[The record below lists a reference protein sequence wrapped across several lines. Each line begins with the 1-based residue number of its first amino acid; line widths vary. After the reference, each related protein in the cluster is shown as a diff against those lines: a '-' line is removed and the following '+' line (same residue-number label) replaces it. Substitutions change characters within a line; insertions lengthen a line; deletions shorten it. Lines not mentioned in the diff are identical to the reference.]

1 MSRAK
6 ADHKL
11 IGGPYRP
18 PRVRVGDSLFCDL
31 HGEVVMRAFTDRL
44 RWPCALLYGQ
54 RSPILTGDLVRAVRT
69 ESAMAVVWWWEVS
82 RNLVHRW
89 RVCLSVG
96 RKTPGTLRLRRERC
110 SFSRQTLA
118 LALAAQRTP
127 AWRERN
133 SEARKRYWEHRR
145 RAGLKAHGGQR
156 LWTAREVR
164 LLGTASDAAVG
175 RRIGRTRPAVGN
187 KRRGLGIPPAGQGSR
202 T

>member
-69 ESAMAVVWWWEVS
+69 ESAMAVAWWWEVS

-96 RKTPGTLRLRRERC
+96 RKTPGTLRLRRKCATFTAEERE
-110 SFSRQTLA
+110 RAHAT
-118 LALAAQRTP
+118 QRT
-127 AWRERN
+127 A
-133 SEARKRYWEHRR
+133 AYRKKCSDYRRRYWRARR
-145 RAGLKAHGGQR
+145 RAGKGAHAGHR
-156 LWTAREVR
+156 LWTAREIR
-164 LLGTASDAAVG
+164 LFGTASDAAVG
-175 RRIGRTRPAVGN
+175 RRIGRTKAAVAN
-187 KRRGLGIPPAGQGSR
+187 KRRSLGIPPAGQGSR